1 MKLLLIIFR
10 DIVLGT
16 LEVVVVVLLCIDE
29 GLLLAEHELKREF
42 KVEGKEEMK
51 KELKVRRERFRI
63 LFQETIIIIINT

>member
-29 GLLLAEHELKREF
+29 GLLLAEQKLRREF
-42 KVEGKEEMK
+42 NVEGKEEMK

-63 LFQETIIIIINT
+63 LFQETIIIINT